1 MLFSGIIPIEIAL
14 HAYKQ
19 EKENEILNQIKENSE
34 KKEKIMFEDKTLEQL
49 DVLKSL
55 AERDIVDLKEDIKY
69 SELIIS
75 QIEAEI
81 EKRCND
87 ERAN

>member
-49 DVLKSL
+49 EAAKKVFLEEVDAMEGSL
-55 AERDIVDLKEDIKY
+55 RLMRKIIDDIH
-69 SELIIS
+69 
-75 QIEAEI
+75 AEI
-81 EKRCND
+81 EKRGND
-87 ERAN
+87 GR